1 MKKTENLNTGFYGE
15 IIPLVYSDGNTS
27 RTIYRDT
34 AVTMNDVECFTE
46 RKMVVDGKNFYVKSI
61 FPMMPKSTP
70 TKELIALVDSEK
82 EMKNNDI

>member
-1 MKKTENLNTGFYGE
+1 MKKIENMNTGFYGE
-15 IIPLVYSDGNTS
+15 TLPLVLSNGENV
-27 RTIYRDT
+27 RTVYRDT
-34 AVTMNDVECFTE
+34 AVTMSDTECFTE

-82 EMKNNDI
+82 E

>member
-15 IIPLVYSDGNTS
+15 TIPLVYNDGNTA

-34 AVTMNDVECFTE
+34 AVTMTDTECFTE

-61 FPMMPKSTP
+61 FPIIQKSTP
-70 TKELIALVDSEK
+70 TKELIALVDSDK
-82 EMKNNDI
+82 EMKK

>member
-1 MKKTENLNTGFYGE
+1 MKKNENMNTGFYGE
-15 IIPLVYSDGNTS
+15 TMPLVYADVNTV

-34 AVTMNDVECFTE
+34 AVTMNDAECFTE

-70 TKELIALVDSEK
+70 TRELIALVDSEK
-82 EMKNNDI
+82 EMKK